1 MAGAATAAASEDTTL
16 DAWRLGSFVLS
27 RAAPRNPSEVLDD
40 WVLHLTT
47 RGLRL
52 LRGGASV
59 TVPAGVPVVLP
70 PGEPF
75 EGEHGD
81 AEGLCL
87 FVPRDAFPEVSPA
100 LDRCCHVPLAS
111 TPGRLLGAFLQRLAA
126 ELPDMPEAEI
136 PLAAEATRALLT
148 AAVASGVPPGQ
159 VDEAQVQAARL
170 ARVRAILRQH
180 IRSPELTPDRL
191 GQLAGVSRSQLYRVF
206 EPVGGVAREI
216 QRERLRQA
224 YRAIADPADGRTIRE
239 ISEELGFSEP
249 AIFSRAFR
257 REFGHP
263 PSRLRR
269 ALAPYPAPLDAPL
282 AAAPAGRNL
291 AGVPVHA

>member
-1 MAGAATAAASEDTTL
+1 MAGAVTAAASEDTTL
-16 DAWRLGSFVLS
+16 DAWRLGPFVLS
-27 RAAPRNPSEVLDD
+27 RAAPRNPSDVLDD

-59 TVPAGVPVVLP
+59 TVPAGVPVVAPL
-70 PGEPF
+70 GDPF
-75 EGEHGD
+75 EGEQGD
-81 AEGLCL
+81 TEGLCL
-87 FVPRDAFPEVSPA
+87 FVPRDAFPEFSPA
-100 LDRCCHVPLAS
+100 IDRCCHVPLAS

-126 ELPDMPEAEI
+126 ELPAMPEAEI
-136 PLAAEATRALLT
+136 PLAVEATRALLT

-191 GQLAGVSRSQLYRVF
+191 GRLAGMSRSQLYRVF

-224 YRAIADPADGRTIRE
+224 YRAIADPADGRAIRE

-249 AIFSRAFR
+249 ATFSRAFR

-263 PSRLRR
+263 PSGLRP
-269 ALAPYPAPLDAPL
+269 ALAPHPAPSDAPL

-291 AGVPVHA
+291 AGVPVRA